1 MESTIA
7 TGVIIEGR
15 LRVGELRG
23 DLFESLACTVGS
35 LRKALYFLPR
45 SCMDKLPVQVA
56 VSGEKSG

>member
-1 MESTIA
+1 M
-7 TGVIIEGR
+7 IIEGR